1 MNSLLLNI
9 VYTSLYI
16 SIFYAVYYLF
26 FRNEKVFYGNR
37 IFILFGLLVS
47 FVLPHISFP
56 NSVVSSTFEFHYVI
70 DAITVTPNQLV
81 ENRFDKFVFISA
93 TYFSVSIVLGLM
105 FISRLLKVLKIITG
119 SKKVKKNGYTLVLT
133 NRVDYAFSFF
143 KYLVIPEAIYNSPH
157 IDKIVAHELIHI
169 KQKHSFDSILLELV
183 CIVMWFNPFVWMMRT
198 SLKIIHEYLADNGVL
213 KAGYSHKSYQIAILE
228 QSFKYNYITIT
239 QNFNSTKLTKRVIMM
254 NKEKTTKMVVLK
266 SLVAMP
272 LLLFVCLLVA
282 PKVCAQELTVI
293 KPTAKVEKVAVEQNI
308 QQEEEEEVYLHCEKM
323 PLFQGGNLNDF
334 RNWVQANLKYPEKA
348 AKNRTQGVVYVGFIV
363 NKTGD
368 VSKIAI
374 LKGKEDGLSEEV
386 IRVISE
392 SPKWVPGEQRGKKVA
407 VKYTLPV
414 VFHLR

>member
-1 MNSLLLNI
+1 MNSFILNI

-16 SIFYAVYYLF
+16 TIFYAVYYIF
-26 FRNEKVFYGNR
+26 FRKEKVFYGNR
-37 IFILFGLLVS
+37 MYILFGLLAS
-47 FVLPHISFP
+47 IVLPHISFP
-56 NSVVSSTFEFHYVI
+56 TTVVSSTSEFHYVI
-70 DAITVTPNQLV
+70 DAITVTPNQII
-81 ENRFDKFVFISA
+81 ENRIDNLVLISVTYIFVA
-93 TYFSVSIVLGLM
+93 IVLGLM
-105 FISRLLKVLKIITG
+105 FVSRLLNVVAVIKG
-119 SKKVKKNGYTLVLT
+119 SKKVKQNGYTLVLT
-133 NRVDYAFSFF
+133 NKVDYAFSFF
-143 KYLVIPEAIYNSPH
+143 KYLVVSDAIYNSPH
-157 IDKIVAHELIHI
+157 FDKIVAHELIHI
-169 KQKHSFDSILLELV
+169 KQKHSLDSILLELA
-183 CIVMWFNPFVWMMRT
+183 CIVMWFNPFIWMMRT
-198 SLKIIHEYLADNGVL
+198 SLKTIHEYLADNGVL

-228 QSFKYNYITIT
+228 QSFKHNYISIT

-414 VFHLR
+414 AFHLK

>member
-16 SIFYAVYYLF
+16 SIFYAVFYLF

-93 TYFSVSIVLGLM
+93 AYFSVSIVLGLM

-228 QSFKYNYITIT
+228 QSFKYDYITIT

-254 NKEKTTKMVVLK
+254 NKEKTTKMVALK
-266 SLVAMP
+266 SLVAIP

-282 PKVCAQELTVI
+282 PKVCAQELTAT
-293 KPTAKVEKVAVEQNI
+293 KPTTQVKKVVVEQTP
-308 QQEEEEEVYLHCEKM
+308 QEVEEEEIFLRCEKM
-323 PLFQGGNLNDF
+323 PLFQGGDLNDF
-334 RNWVQANLKYPEKA
+334 RTWVQTNLKYPEKA
-348 AKNRTQGVVYVGFIV
+348 AKNRTQGVVYAEFIV
-363 NKTGD
+363 DKTGD
-368 VSKIAI
+368 VSKVSI
-374 LKGKEDGLSEEV
+374 LKGKEDGLNEEV
-386 IRVISE
+386 IRVIKE
-392 SPKWVPGEQRGKKVA
+392 SPKWVPGEHRGQKVA

-414 VFHLR
+414 AFHLR